1 MLLDISATVDNY
13 NIIQWKIPRLSLD
26 RRFNYRVGVR
36 HLNFSFMDKSQVF
49 GQNELFCLASNIVD
63 LSIRNPLQSLLTFGY
78 DVAPVKN
85 LNPSIV
91 SYYPVQLYELEDASF
106 SVRSYFDEKE
116 IQLKHIFINLEI
128 LRIDT
133 YGRI

>member
-1 MLLDISATVDNY
+1 MLLDISAKADSF
-13 NIIQWKIPRLSLD
+13 NILQWKIPRLSLD

-36 HLNFSFMDKSQVF
+36 HLNFSFMDKSQDF
-49 GQNELFCLASNIVD
+49 GLNELLSLSSNIVD

-78 DVAPVKN
+78 DVSPVKN
-85 LNPSIV
+85 LKPSIV

-106 SVRSYFDEKE
+106 SIRSYFDEKE
-116 IQLKHIFINLEI
+116 IKLKQIFINLEI

>member
-1 MLLDISATVDNY
+1 MLLDISAKADSFNTL
-13 NIIQWKIPRLSLD
+13 QWKIPRLSLD

-36 HLNFSFMDKSQVF
+36 HLNFSFMDISQDF
-49 GQNELFCLASNIVD
+49 GLNELLSLSSNIVD

-78 DVAPVKN
+78 DVSPVKN
-85 LNPSIV
+85 LKPSIV
-91 SYYPVQLYELEDASF
+91 SYYPVQLYELEDATF

-116 IQLKHIFINLEI
+116 IKLKHIFINLEI
-128 LRIDT
+128 LRVDT

>member
-1 MLLDISATVDNY
+1 MLLDISAKADSFNTL
-13 NIIQWKIPRLSLD
+13 QWKIPRLSLD

-36 HLNFSFMDKSQVF
+36 HLNFSFMDISQDF
-49 GQNELFCLASNIVD
+49 GLNELLSLSSNIVD

-78 DVAPVKN
+78 DVSPVKN
-85 LNPSIV
+85 LKPSIV
-91 SYYPVQLYELEDASF
+91 SYYPVQLYELEDATF

-116 IQLKHIFINLEI
+116 IKLKHIFINLEI

>member
-1 MLLDISATVDNY
+1 MLLDISAKADSF
-13 NIIQWKIPRLSLD
+13 NILQWKIPRLSLD

-36 HLNFSFMDKSQVF
+36 HLNFSFMDISQDF
-49 GQNELFCLASNIVD
+49 GLNELLSLSSNIVD

-78 DVAPVKN
+78 DVSPVKN
-85 LNPSIV
+85 LKPSIV
-91 SYYPVQLYELEDASF
+91 SYYPVQLYELEDATF

-116 IQLKHIFINLEI
+116 IKLKHIFINLEI

>member
-1 MLLDISATVDNY
+1 MLLDISAKADSF
-13 NIIQWKIPRLSLD
+13 NILQWKIPRLSLD

-36 HLNFSFMDKSQVF
+36 HLNFSFMDKSQDF
-49 GQNELFCLASNIVD
+49 GLNELLSLSSNIVD

-78 DVAPVKN
+78 DVSPVKN
-85 LNPSIV
+85 LKPSIV
-91 SYYPVQLYELEDASF
+91 SYYPVQLYELEDATF

-116 IQLKHIFINLEI
+116 IKLKHIFINLEI
-128 LRIDT
+128 LRVDT

>member
-1 MLLDISATVDNY
+1 MLLDISAKADSF
-13 NIIQWKIPRLSLD
+13 NILQWKIPRLSLD

-36 HLNFSFMDKSQVF
+36 HLNFSFMDKSQDF
-49 GQNELFCLASNIVD
+49 GLNELLSLSSNIVD

-78 DVAPVKN
+78 DVSPVKN
-85 LNPSIV
+85 LKPSIV
-91 SYYPVQLYELEDASF
+91 SYYPVQLYELEDATF

-116 IQLKHIFINLEI
+116 IKLKHIFINLEI
-128 LRIDT
+128 LRVDP